1 MEYIRRYLK
10 EVQMIVDAIDARDVD
25 LVLNGVAEIRGR
37 GGRLFFLGV
46 GGGAGNAAHA
56 VNDFR
61 KISCIES
68 YAPTD
73 NFSEL
78 TARINDEG
86 WDGIFAS
93 WLAGSR
99 LSGRDAVFVFSVGGG
114 DAEKNISANIVKAL
128 GYAKSVGAKVFGI
141 VGRDGGFT
149 KKIADACIVVPTV
162 NPDTVTPHAESF
174 QAVLWHLIVTHP
186 AMRIGQMKWEAVDA
200 AVDSNGGIYGF
211 GLKK

>member
-10 EVQMIVDAIDARDVD
+10 EVQMIVDAIDAKDVD

-61 KISCIES
+61 KIACIES

-78 TARINDEG
+78 SARINDEG

-99 LSGRDAVFVFSVGGG
+99 LSGRDAIFVFSVGGG

-128 GYAKSVGAKVFGI
+128 SYAKSVGAKVFGI

-149 KKIADACIVVPTV
+149 KKVADACIVVPTV

-200 AVDSNGGIYGF
+200 TGGIYGF

>member
-1 MEYIRRYLK
+1 MEYIRQYLK
-10 EVQMIVDAIDARDVD
+10 EVQEIVDAVD
-25 LVLNGVAEIRGR
+25 EKDIASVLNGIAEIRGR

-46 GGGAGNAAHA
+46 GGGAGNASHA

-61 KISCIES
+61 KIACIES

-78 TARINDEG
+78 SARINDEG

-99 LSGRDAVFVFSVGGG
+99 LKSRDAVFVFSVGGG

-128 GYAKSVGAKVFGI
+128 MYAKSIGAKVFGI

-149 KKIADACIVVPTV
+149 KKVADACIVVPTV
-162 NPDTVTPHAESF
+162 NSDTVTPHAESF

-186 AMRIGQMKWEAVDA
+186 AMRVGQMKWEAMDA
-200 AVDSNGGIYGF
+200 ADDRE
-211 GLKK
+211 GLKIK